1 MSASKWKPYPEYK
14 KTGFGWIDSIP
25 NHWNISRIKRIHRQ
39 TTNSFI
45 DGDWVESPYIVDN
58 EKIRYITSGNIGEG
72 KFKFQGSGHISE
84 ESFEELNCVEVFP
97 GDLVISRLS
106 LPVGRSCIIPD
117 LRKRI
122 ITAVDN
128 VIVRLNS
135 KCNKHFFNYLFNSF
149 ESYENTSQL
158 ARGTTLQRISRT
170 MLGDIETLIPPLNEQ
185 GKIVEFLDAQCDL
198 INPILLQLE
207 KERNLLKEKRSTLI
221 TQAVTKGLNSD
232 GPMKGINSPWIDS
245 IPEDW
250 IDLRIKQIVN
260 TKVTDGP
267 HVTPVRVDE
276 GVPFL
281 SATAVENGRLNMNK
295 MWGYISREDHELY
308 CRKCLPQLEDIFMVK
323 SGATTGSIAFV
334 DFEDEFSVWSPLA
347 LIRCDGDKMHPRFV
361 FYSLQSDYLQK
372 AISQTW
378 SKGTQENIA
387 MKAIEE
393 LPILKPPLSE
403 QIEIANYIDASTN
416 LFDGLISKTNSIIEM
431 LKEYRTAMIS
441 AAVTGKIDVRESV

>member
-1 MSASKWKPYPEYK
+1 MSASKWKPYPLYKDADSLEGVIPSHWSEVKTKAIASGDDYSFVDGPFGSDLKNEEYVDSGIPLIQLNNV
-14 KTGFGWIDSIP
+14 KTGWHDMSNSVFITEEKSL
-25 NHWNISRIKRIHRQ
+25 SLSKHRA
-39 TTNSFI
+39 
-45 DGDWVESPYIVDN
+45 
-58 EKIRYITSGNIGEG
+58 
-72 KFKFQGSGHISE
+72 
-84 ESFEELNCVEVFP
+84 FP
-97 GDLVISRLS
+97 GDIVIAKMAA
-106 LPVGRSCIIPD
+106 PVARACKVSSEYPIFNIVADCI
-117 LRKRI
+117 
-122 ITAVDN
+122 
-128 VIVRLNS
+128 RLNTENVDVDYVVYSMNADYYRLQAEMKS
-135 KCNKHFFNYLFNSF
+135 K
-149 ESYENTSQL
+149 
-158 ARGTTLQRISRT
+158 GTTRIRIN
-170 MLGDIETLIPPLNEQ
+170 LGNLKQLKLIMPPLEEQ
-185 GKIVEFLDAQCDL
+185 QMISTNLRSLTNSIEYAINLLGK
-198 INPILLQLE
+198 
-207 KERNLLKEKRSTLI
+207 KHNLLKEKRSALI

-232 GPMKGINSPWIDS
+232 GPMKGINSPWIDY

-250 IDLRIKQIVN
+250 TNLRIKQIVD

-267 HVTPVRVDE
+267 HVTPVQVDE

-308 CRKCLPQLEDIFMVK
+308 CRKCRPQLEDIFMVK

-347 LIRCDGDKMHPRFV
+347 LIRCDRNKMHPRFV

-431 LKEYRTAMIS
+431 LKGYRTVLVS
-441 AAVTGKIDVRESV
+441 AAVTGKIDLRGL